1 MYLILFFCIPLLLA
15 LVLIKLTEK
24 KTQQKH
30 ALLLQSIREGS
41 ESAVPE
47 TAGFEIVMAQG
58 AKDAVST
65 VKGYDRIQTGYASLP
80 NLIVRYREDEMYIMA
95 VPCPSMTKME
105 VDPDFILHITADM
118 LREVKLGAMGKVA
131 FYFKD
136 SNQFFAMTVTDF
148 AIPLV
153 TQPAEHKNFKPYIK
167 EFAGNVNGDGHGMDD
182 GTV

>member
-1 MYLILFFCIPLLLA
+1 MLI
-15 LVLIKLTEK
+15 
-24 KTQQKH
+24 
-30 ALLLQSIREGS
+30 QSIIEGS

-65 VKGYDRIQTGYASLP
+65 VKGYDRIQSGYSHMP

-105 VDPDFILHITADM
+105 VDPDFILHITASM
-118 LREVKLGAMGKVA
+118 LKEVKLGAMGKVA

-136 SNQFFAMTVTDF
+136 SSQFFAMTVTDF
-148 AIPLV
+148 AIPLA
-153 TQPAEHKNFKPYIK
+153 TQPVEHKNFKPYIK
-167 EFAGNVNGDGHGMDD
+167 EFARRVNGNEQE
-182 GTV
+182 